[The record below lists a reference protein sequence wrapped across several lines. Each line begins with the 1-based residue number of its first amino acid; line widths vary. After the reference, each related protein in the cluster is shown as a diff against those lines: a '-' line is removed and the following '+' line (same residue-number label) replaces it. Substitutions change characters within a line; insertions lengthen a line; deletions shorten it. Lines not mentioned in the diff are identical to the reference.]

1 MPVLWTFL
9 SAMSAMS
16 LMIPLLM
23 LMKLL
28 KDGSC
33 CWWNMLMVDWPE
45 VKERETDG
53 IFLLLLVGWLVLVV

>member
-33 CWWNMLMVDWPE
+33 CWWNMLMVDWP